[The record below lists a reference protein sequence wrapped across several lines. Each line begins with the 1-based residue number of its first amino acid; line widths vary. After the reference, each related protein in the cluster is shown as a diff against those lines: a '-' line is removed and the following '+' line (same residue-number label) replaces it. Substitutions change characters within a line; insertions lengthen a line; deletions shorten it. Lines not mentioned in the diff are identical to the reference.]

1 MPDWPKLSESDSL
14 EKSEREPTIVEKRG
28 HWGSSLEFLLATI
41 GLTVGLGNV
50 WRFPAL
56 AYRNGGSA
64 FLVPYFICAVL
75 FGLPMLYLEMII
87 GQYTNCGPSMI
98 FRHYMPALQG
108 IGWSMVLISLTV
120 SIYYTVIIAWSFIYL
135 FSSLSG
141 FVPLWGSC
149 DNDWNDI
156 YCTDEEQMQFCA
168 RENASTPFAFNGTCT
183 SVLPKEMKTP
193 FDQFFTNVVTK
204 RSNGIDD
211 IGAIN
216 WATFAALSVMW
227 AFVALILVKGYE
239 YMGKVAYLTST
250 LPYVIIVI
258 LFFRGITLDGATEG
272 VYYYLGKPDFGR
284 IFARETWSTALVQIC
299 FSLNVGYGGII
310 VLASYNNRTNNCY
323 KDAWIVIWGVLIM
336 SVFGGTAVF
345 ATLGY
350 LSKQLHKGV
359 DEVVSSGLSLAY
371 VAYPEAMS
379 NMPLPP
385 LWSSFFFGMLFFL
398 GISSE
403 VAFAETICTSIYDQ
417 WPVTRKCK
425 WFVTLCC
432 CITLFL
438 CGVIMTTELLS
449 DTKA

>member
-1 MPDWPKLSESDSL
+1 MMEIVGFCQKNDIIS
-14 EKSEREPTIVEKRG
+14 EPTIVEKRG

-156 YCTDEEQMQFCA
+156 CRCLSSLKWTTFKVSTDCGKVSCLFS
-168 RENASTPFAFNGTCT
+168 R
-183 SVLPKEMKTP
+183 
-193 FDQFFTNVVTK
+193 NVVTK

-323 KDAWIVIWGVLIM
+323 KVHFLFDSYMDIIAQCVSKATPFQDAWIVIWGVLIM

-359 DEVVSSGLSLAY
+359 DEVVSSGRLCICSDRK
-371 VAYPEAMS
+371 VFEAAS
-379 NMPLPP
+379 RKTKGERE
-385 LWSSFFFGMLFFL
+385 LWARIHHIRG
-398 GISSE
+398 
-403 VAFAETICTSIYDQ
+403 A
-417 WPVTRKCK
+417 
-425 WFVTLCC
+425 
-432 CITLFL
+432 
-438 CGVIMTTELLS
+438 
-449 DTKA
+449 